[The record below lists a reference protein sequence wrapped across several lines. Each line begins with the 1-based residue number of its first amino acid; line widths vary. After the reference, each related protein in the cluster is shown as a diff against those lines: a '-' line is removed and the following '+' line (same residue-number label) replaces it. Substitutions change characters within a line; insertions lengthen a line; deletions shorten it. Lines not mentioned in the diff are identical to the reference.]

1 MICEVAMTTK
11 PNNQCTA
18 NAERKSFWQ
27 VLFHC
32 AASLFLAAA
41 VVAVHVCTSEKWHD

>member
-1 MICEVAMTTK
+1 MICEAAMTTK
-11 PNNQCTA
+11 PNNQCPA
-18 NAERKSFWQ
+18 NAELKSFGQ

-32 AASLFLAAA
+32 AASLFWAVA